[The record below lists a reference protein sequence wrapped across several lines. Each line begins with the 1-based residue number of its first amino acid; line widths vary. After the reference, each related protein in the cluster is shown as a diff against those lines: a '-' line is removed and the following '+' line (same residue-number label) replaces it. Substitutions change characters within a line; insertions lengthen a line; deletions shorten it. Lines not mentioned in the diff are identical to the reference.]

1 MTFVSIQKFAVWNYH
16 ILPIWSTSKKNI
28 KIPIYLFFRENTKH
42 EIDYTYLVDSIE
54 CRTFMFSCS
63 M

>member
-28 KIPIYLFFRENTKH
+28 KIRIYLFFRENTKH
-42 EIDYTYLVDSIE
+42 EIDYTYLVDRI
-54 CRTFMFSCS
+54 
-63 M
+63 